1 MKPQLCLALIPL
13 ALLATQ
19 AQGEI
24 IETMPHGAYECT
36 LPGDAAGP
44 AVIPQPEA
52 SFTVTRA
59 SRYRTAAGRGTYL
72 LKNDVLIFTGGPKN
86 GERLKRTGTNE
97 LRALNADGSTG
108 RLICV
113 RVGTNY

>member
-1 MKPQLCLALIPL
+1 MKPLICLPLFPL

-19 AQGEI
+19 ARAEVLQ
-24 IETMPHGAYECT
+24 TMPHGPYECA
-36 LPGDAAGP
+36 LPGNAAGP

-59 SRYRTAAGRGTYL
+59 SRYRTPAGRGTYL
-72 LKNDVLIFTGGPKN
+72 LKNDILIFSGGPKN
-86 GERLKRTGTNE
+86 GERLRRTGPNE
-97 LRALNADGSTG
+97 LRLLNADGTTG